1 MPYYKGKSLYSR
13 SIQITHYT
21 LYCRTAQ
28 SLTPVYF
35 TQVPNIYNFSYF
47 PKTTLTEV
55 LVALYILQA
64 PALASTHWLVHH
76 CRSRGAKY
84 ISPPTLQDQKGLYT
98 YFILSAV
105 SALHAVLEREILVIT
120 CSCFHLEKLRL
131 IIFQI

>member
-1 MPYYKGKSLYSR
+1 MPYYKGESLYSR

-64 PALASTHWLVHH
+64 PALASTQWLVYQ
-76 CRSRGAKY
+76 CRSRGAEY
-84 ISPPTLQDQKGLYT
+84 ISPQPCKTRKGYT
-98 YFILSAV
+98 HISFY
-105 SALHAVLEREILVIT
+105 
-120 CSCFHLEKLRL
+120 
-131 IIFQI
+131 QQ